1 MADRTVCCFG
11 PASADRSCLS
21 VRARIA
27 AAEGSESDGLHA
39 GYGFLSESS
48 SLAQAGAAGGILANQ
63 GNAVL
68 IGGIGESYFAVAIA
82 RACIRDGARG
92 RFFNVVDPVN

>member
-1 MADRTVCCFG
+1 M
-11 PASADRSCLS
+11 
-21 VRARIA
+21 
-27 AAEGSESDGLHA
+27 
-39 GYGFLSESS
+39 
-48 SLAQAGAAGGILANQ
+48 AQAGAAGGILANQ